1 MFFFATSTI
10 FGLFMTK
17 NIRKIC
23 IQQNIIRIFRVR
35 EKSSFSSCG
44 ANKKSRPILAW
55 KTWNRAAHINNP
67 RRGHLMSE
75 KYHIPAEAPR
85 IVTNDRVLAAYL
97 LSEGCELDRLVK
109 NARRRVSFVFA
120 GEKARRLREAYRA
133 GVVRLQV
140 HSFRESLV
148 TVRRKMA
155 ETKRSAPC
163 PESRMRLSRA

>member
-1 MFFFATSTI
+1 
-10 FGLFMTK
+10 
-17 NIRKIC
+17 
-23 IQQNIIRIFRVR
+23 
-35 EKSSFSSCG
+35 
-44 ANKKSRPILAW
+44 
-55 KTWNRAAHINNP
+55 
-67 RRGHLMSE
+67 MSE

-120 GEKARRLREAYRA
+120 GEKARRLREAYR
-133 GVVRLQV
+133 GGEIRLQV
-140 HSFRESLV
+140 HPFRESLV

-155 ETKRSAPC
+155 ETKRSTPC